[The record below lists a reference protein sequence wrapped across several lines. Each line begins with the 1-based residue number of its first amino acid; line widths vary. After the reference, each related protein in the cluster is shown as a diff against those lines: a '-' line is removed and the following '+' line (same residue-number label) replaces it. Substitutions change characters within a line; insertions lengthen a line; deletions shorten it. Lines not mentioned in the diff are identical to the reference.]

1 MGRLDHFVHLG
12 VDIIAL
18 SPVFQGNME
27 KYGLAVTDFKNIHP
41 DFGTLEDFKALTEAA
56 KAKSKL
62 THYRDDY
69 CILKYFFYYR
79 LESYNGFGAQ
89 SFKQGSPLVYQIYEE

>member
-1 MGRLDHFVHLG
+1 MGGLDHFVHLG

-27 KYGLAVTDFKNIHP
+27 KYGLAVTDFKNINP

-56 KAKSKL
+56 KAKSKFQTL
-62 THYRDDY
+62 FTLNNTV
-69 CILKYFFYYR
+69 LKY
-79 LESYNGFGAQ
+79 
-89 SFKQGSPLVYQIYEE
+89 I

>member
-27 KYGLAVTDFKNIHP
+27 KYGLAVTDFKNINP
-41 DFGTLEDFKALTEAA
+41 DFGTLEDVLKALTEAA
-56 KAKSKL
+56 KAKSKFQTL
-62 THYRDDY
+62 FTLNNTV
-69 CILKYFFYYR
+69 LKY
-79 LESYNGFGAQ
+79 
-89 SFKQGSPLVYQIYEE
+89 I